1 MKKTLFCAALALVTC
16 AAQAQKMR
24 APKGGTPI
32 SEEFLGIFFEDI
44 SYAADGGLNAQLVQN
59 GSFEYS
65 PNERDGWG
73 PGTAWKRVAYGHSTG
88 YIDYVRGIEQ
98 LNKNNPTYM
107 RVVVLTVSIFRR
119 ERNIIFQLSCV
130 TQLVRQKMCALSF
143 KVSSS
148 SLR

>member
-107 RVVVLTVSIFRR
+107 RVVI
-119 ERNIIFQLSCV
+119 ERIEKNKSDFDG
-130 TQLVRQKMCALSF
+130 
-143 KVSSS
+143 
-148 SLR
+148 

>member
-44 SYAADGGLNAQLVQN
+44 SYAADGGLNAQL
-59 GSFEYS
+59 
-65 PNERDGWG
+65 
-73 PGTAWKRVAYGHSTG
+73 
-88 YIDYVRGIEQ
+88 
-98 LNKNNPTYM
+98 M
-107 RVVVLTVSIFRR
+107 RVLTVSIFRR